1 MSSSLQ
7 VAFNARPIAAVL
19 VTLAL
24 ATASPASA
32 SGVCERLGARLA
44 GLQTEFTTTASLRDF
59 TGAVSRQ
66 NIELR
71 RAKNERRRMDC
82 SSDSVIVIGGNDEA
96 ACGDLET
103 TIARM
108 EENLRNLK
116 AQRRHLIG
124 GGGDEIRR
132 RILAAMELNGCS
144 GMPSDGWNGQNGDSG
159 FANASASEET
169 EVRRNILRDLP
180 PDSDAYPLL
189 LDGPGEDVPL
199 IEHDFAGSLRT
210 MCVRTCDGAFF
221 PISSHATP
229 ANFGRD
235 ADLCRARCPG
245 AETEL
250 YYHVLETEEADR
262 MVSASTGRPYTELPT
277 AFAYRA
283 RGAGSPGICGCQVPD
298 PTATAVDQK
307 SGSAGRLTVVSPSV
321 VTIGPKKEA
330 PAKPIEERPYDPA
343 KSKVR
348 VVGPTFLPQQE
359 SAIDL
364 EHPLGP
370 TYQPLQEN

>member
-1 MSSSLQ
+1 MSASPK
-7 VAFNARPIAAVL
+7 VASKIRRIAAVL
-19 VTLAL
+19 VPLAL
-24 ATASPASA
+24 AAAGPAAA
-32 SGVCERLGARLA
+32 SGVCERLSARLA
-44 GLQTEFTTTASLRDF
+44 GLPTGFTTNASLRDF

-71 RAKNERRRMDC
+71 RAKNDRRRMEC
-82 SSDSVIVIGGNDEA
+82 SSDSVVVIGGDDEA
-96 ACGDLET
+96 ACAELDD

-108 EENLRNLK
+108 EENLRQLK

-124 GGGDEIRR
+124 GGDDDVRR

-144 GMPSDGWNGQNGDSG
+144 GAPREGWDAGSAEGQ
-159 FANASASEET
+159 FASAAEGK
-169 EVRRNILRDLP
+169 EVHRNILRDLP

-189 LDGPGEDVPL
+189 LDAPRAELPL
-199 IEHDFAGSLRT
+199 TDDDFAGSLRT

-229 ANFGRD
+229 ADFGRD

-250 YYHVLETEEADR
+250 YYHVLATEEADQ
-262 MVSASTGRPYTELPT
+262 MVSATTGRPYTDLPT

-283 RGAGSPGICGCQVPD
+283 RSVGSPGICGCGIPD
-298 PTATAVDQK
+298 PATDANGQKAV
-307 SGSAGRLTVVSPSV
+307 SAGKLTVVSPSV
-321 VTIGPKKEA
+321 ITIGSEKKA
-330 PAKPIEERPYDPA
+330 PAKPIAERPYDPA
-343 KSKVR
+343 KNKVR
-348 VVGPTFLPQQE
+348 VVGPTFLPQEE

-364 EHPLGP
+364 KHPLGP
-370 TYQPLQEN
+370 RYQPLQEN

>member
-1 MSSSLQ
+1 MSASPK
-7 VAFNARPIAAVL
+7 VASKIRRIAAVL
-19 VTLAL
+19 VPLAL
-24 ATASPASA
+24 ATAGPAAA
-32 SGVCERLGARLA
+32 SGVCERLNARLA
-44 GLQTEFTTTASLRDF
+44 GLPTGFTTNASLRDF

-71 RAKNERRRMDC
+71 RAKNDRRRMEC
-82 SSDSVIVIGGNDEA
+82 SSDSVIVIGGDDDA
-96 ACGDLET
+96 ACAELHD

-108 EENLRNLK
+108 EENLRQLK

-124 GGGDEIRR
+124 GGDDDVLR

-144 GMPSDGWNGQNGDSG
+144 GVREAWDTGSAEGE
-159 FANASASEET
+159 FASAAAGET
-169 EVRRNILRDLP
+169 EVHRNILRDLP

-189 LDGPGEDVPL
+189 LDTPGADLPL
-199 IEHDFAGSLRT
+199 TDDAFAGSLRT

-229 ANFGRD
+229 ADFDRD

-250 YYHVLETEEADR
+250 YYHVLATEEADQ
-262 MVSASTGRPYTELPT
+262 MVSTTTGRPYTDLPT
-277 AFAYRA
+277 AFSYRA
-283 RGAGSPGICGCQVPD
+283 RGVGSPGICGCGIPD
-298 PTATAVDQK
+298 PAKDANGRK
-307 SGSAGRLTVVSPSV
+307 AGSAGKLTVVSPSV
-321 VTIGPKKEA
+321 ISIGSEKKA
-330 PAKPIEERPYDPA
+330 SPKPIEERPYDPT

-348 VVGPTFLPQQE
+348 VVGPTFLPQEE

-364 EHPLGP
+364 KHPLGP
-370 TYQPLQEN
+370 RYQPLQDN